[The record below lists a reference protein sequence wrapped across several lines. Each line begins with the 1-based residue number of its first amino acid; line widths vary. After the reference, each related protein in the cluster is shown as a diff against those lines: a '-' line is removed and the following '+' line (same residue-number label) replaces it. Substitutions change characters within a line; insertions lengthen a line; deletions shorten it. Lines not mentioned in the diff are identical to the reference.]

1 MAEQTQVISVKG
13 LGDDG
18 QLDKALDLLGT
29 VRWFMDPAL
38 LMDGL
43 RAVFWVGIEG
53 LNAQK
58 KIPSTR
64 GKDGRPIGRDATA
77 GKLAIWDGR
86 PMFIREGRTAEDA
99 VVLGQGDVV
108 RTNLHTFRVTRG
120 ILASLSFPFRAVA
133 KPGVNDDSVNLS
145 QMCQRNTFVW
155 LQRSADAPS
164 VGR

>member
-64 GKDGRPIGRDATA
+64 GKEIGRAH
-77 GKLAIWDGR
+77 
-86 PMFIREGRTAEDA
+86 
-99 VVLGQGDVV
+99 V
-108 RTNLHTFRVTRG
+108 
-120 ILASLSFPFRAVA
+120 
-133 KPGVNDDSVNLS
+133 
-145 QMCQRNTFVW
+145 
-155 LQRSADAPS
+155 
-164 VGR
+164 